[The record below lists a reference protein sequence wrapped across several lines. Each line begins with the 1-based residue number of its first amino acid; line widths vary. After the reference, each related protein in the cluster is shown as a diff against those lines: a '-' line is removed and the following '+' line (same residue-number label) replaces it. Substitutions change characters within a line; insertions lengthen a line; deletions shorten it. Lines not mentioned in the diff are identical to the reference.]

1 MSMLDDNLDI
11 NESDLLVKICV
22 EYFKKYGYWKFDD
35 DGVSYAPIYSCDID
49 SFYLHLKFNEI
60 METPERY
67 GLCALPDHHR
77 KLIELMVVPLVGLG
91 NQYIKSRL
99 CRAQRPV
106 GVDDTVTIKD
116 ILECYGSVG

>member
-11 NESDLLVKICV
+11 NESDLLAKICLR
-22 EYFKKYGYWKFDD
+22 YFEKYGYWKFDG
-35 DGVSYAPIYSCDID
+35 DGVSYAPIYSCDIN
-49 SFYLHLKFNEI
+49 SFYHHSKFNEI

-99 CRAQRPV
+99 CRAKRPV
-106 GVDDTVTIKD
+106 GVDDMVTIKD